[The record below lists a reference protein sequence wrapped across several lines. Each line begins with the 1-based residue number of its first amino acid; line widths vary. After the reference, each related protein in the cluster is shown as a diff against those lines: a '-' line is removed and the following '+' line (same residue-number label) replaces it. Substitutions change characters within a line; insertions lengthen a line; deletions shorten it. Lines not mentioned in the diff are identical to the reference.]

1 MITNQL
7 FDKLSCMKKFILIS
21 ILILLT
27 FSNAN
32 AYWARGGF
40 GCGEVIEIDKNNE
53 EIYIESIKDWIEGWL
68 TGYNW
73 VNDTQIGVDISNDS
87 LYHAMVKYCKEN
99 PLESMWEGIED
110 IHYAIQ

>member
-1 MITNQL
+1 
-7 FDKLSCMKKFILIS
+7 MKKFILIS

-40 GCGEVIEIDKNNE
+40 DCGQVIEIDKNNE

-68 TGYNW
+68 TGYNY
-73 VNDTQIGVDISNDS
+73 VNDTRIGNGISKDS
-87 LYHAMVKYCKEN
+87 LYHAMVKYCKEH
-99 PLESMWEGIED
+99 PLESMWEGMED
-110 IHYAIQ
+110 IYYAIQ

>member
-1 MITNQL
+1 
-7 FDKLSCMKKFILIS
+7 MKKFILIS

-40 GCGEVIEIDKNNE
+40 DCGQVIEIDKNNE
-53 EIYIESIKDWIEGWL
+53 EIYIDSIKDWIEGWL
-68 TGYNW
+68 TGYNY
-73 VNDTQIGVDISNDS
+73 VNDTRIGANTSKDS

-99 PLESMWEGIED
+99 PLENMWAGMEFILYE
-110 IHYAIQ
+110 IQ